1 LGYIADKIVR
11 EIQPQKIILFGSRA
25 RDEAQEDSDIDLF
38 VIQDSLL
45 PNRQVRRQIERLL
58 WGRDFS
64 LDLIV
69 HTPVEVTLNLEDNN
83 PFYTQHIF
91 KDGQVLYERPTQTSG

>member
-1 LGYIADKIVR
+1 MG
-11 EIQPQKIILFGSRA
+11 A

-38 VIQDSLL
+38 VIQDSPL
-45 PNRQVRRQIERLL
+45 PNRQIRRQIERLL

-64 LDLIV
+64 LDLNV
-69 HTPVEVTLNLEDNN
+69 RTPAEVTLNLEDNN

-91 KDGQVLYERPTQTSG
+91 KDGQVLYERPTQTPG